1 MEFKNLNSLAI
12 NIPNEWQQS
21 IFNWFYFSK
30 VLNFN
35 MEAQLKSNW
44 CWAATANSVS
54 HFYAVLLNPW
64 SQCKIAS
71 AEQGLSCCNTPTP
84 AGCNVPWYLD
94 KALDRT
100 YNYVSFSSGT
110 MTWDAVKAEIDK
122 GLVVG
127 TRIGWNNGGGHF
139 MVIYGV
145 SRIGATQYFYIDDP
159 IYGKS
164 VLTVDQFSNNYQGS
178 GSWTHSYITKKHSY
192 MKFLDL
198 VLYEK
203 LLRPIPWIRPLIKMQ
218 LPNLEVEKKLE
229 QLELSMPHH
238 VFNVNLN
245 NIAEDINIPET
256 PTGVRVIEL
265 DKSKPIAIYDLSPD
279 ENNPEVF
286 QVNTNSKYLDTI
298 ENGVEQLKRVET
310 REDESSEL
318 RLLRFP
324 ALNLEALWLAGK
336 NRENDKYFLVRHF
349 ESRDG
354 VLSHKEMNAL
364 VQRLKA
370 SAEKQDDTMGA

>member
-1 MEFKNLNSLAI
+1 
-12 NIPNEWQQS
+12 
-21 IFNWFYFSK
+21 
-30 VLNFN
+30 
-35 MEAQLKSNW
+35 
-44 CWAATANSVS
+44 
-54 HFYAVLLNPW
+54 
-64 SQCKIAS
+64 
-71 AEQGLSCCNTPTP
+71 
-84 AGCNVPWYLD
+84 
-94 KALDRT
+94 
-100 YNYVSFSSGT
+100 
-110 MTWDAVKAEIDK
+110 
-122 GLVVG
+122 
-127 TRIGWNNGGGHF
+127 
-139 MVIYGV
+139 
-145 SRIGATQYFYIDDP
+145 
-159 IYGKS
+159 
-164 VLTVDQFSNNYQGS
+164 
-178 GSWTHSYITKKHSY
+178 